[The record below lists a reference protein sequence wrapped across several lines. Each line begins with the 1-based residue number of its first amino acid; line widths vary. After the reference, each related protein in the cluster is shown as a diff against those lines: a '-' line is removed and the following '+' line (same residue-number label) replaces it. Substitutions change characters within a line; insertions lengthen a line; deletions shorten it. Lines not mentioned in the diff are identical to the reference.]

1 MEWVYYFYDIVYQ
14 TGFKDSS
21 SRADEFDGSPKVC
34 SAVWTVVCGACDRH
48 AAYPDPVHVRAEEA
62 DPGYDTRRIE
72 RMIFMSIKDVL
83 ETVREKEHEI
93 KDNLIANSGQSW
105 SGF

>member
-1 MEWVYYFYDIVYQ
+1 
-14 TGFKDSS
+14 
-21 SRADEFDGSPKVC
+21 
-34 SAVWTVVCGACDRH
+34 
-48 AAYPDPVHVRAEEA
+48 
-62 DPGYDTRRIE
+62 
-72 RMIFMSIKDVL
+72 MIFMSIKDVL